1 MRIAVIG
8 ATGVLGRA
16 VVPRLIAKQHRVLA
30 ISPHPDKASALYGS
44 AVEMALGDLT
54 DPKFERRFATLLK
67 ACDAVLN
74 IATAIPKH
82 SDLGTPAAWA
92 KSDAIRKDGTPRLL
106 KAALAAGVK
115 TFVQQSITMA
125 YPDSGDRW
133 IDEDAE
139 VTSADIIEMEAALR
153 AVPADR
159 LRWTILRGASFVG
172 AGTFQDDTIHA
183 LKARQVSVGC
193 GGQRY
198 QSYVHVNDMAEA
210 VVLAAEMS
218 LANGVFNICAE
229 PLREGDYLG
238 QLAQRIGAEAP
249 RNVSSASCPPSQR
262 CSNRAAAAALG
273 WRPTHS
279 ILPPGIQ

>member
-16 VVPRLIAKQHRVLA
+16 VVPRLVAKQHRVLA

-44 AVEMALGDLT
+44 AVETALGDLT
-54 DPKFERRFATLLK
+54 DPEAERQFAILLK
-67 ACDAVLN
+67 GNDAVLN

-82 SDLGTPAAWA
+82 SDLGTTAAWA
-92 KSDAIRKDGTPRLL
+92 KSDAIRKAGTPRLL
-106 KAALAAGVK
+106 KATLSTGVK

-133 IDEDAE
+133 ISEDTA

-172 AGTFQDDTIHA
+172 AGTFQDDTIRA
-183 LKARQVSVGC
+183 LKAREVSVGC

-210 VVLAAEMS
+210 VVLAAEKS

-229 PLREGDYLG
+229 PLRESDYLRK
-238 QLAQRIGAEAP
+238 LALLTGAEAP
-249 RNVSSASCPPSQR
+249 GNDPKASCPPSQR
-262 CSNRAAAAALG
+262 CSNLAAAEVLG
-273 WRPTHS
+273 WHPKYN
-279 ILPPGIQ
+279 IFPPGIE